1 MMSSLIRWQPFDEI
15 VSLRDAMDRVFE
27 DSFIRPRWGWIT
39 PTSAASLAIDMYET
53 RDEVVVKAALPG
65 IKPEEVE
72 VSITGNTLTIKGESS
87 QENETKEKDHIR
99 KARRFGSFTRS
110 VTLPSGLKPD
120 KAEATFEDG
129 VLTLKVPKSEEV
141 KPKTIKVKAK

>member
-1 MMSSLIRWQPFDEI
+1 MSNLIRWQPFDEL

-27 DSFIRPRWGWIT
+27 DSFIRPRWGWIS
-39 PTSAASLAIDMYET
+39 PTGAASLALDMYET
-53 RDEVVVKAALPG
+53 KDEVVVKAALPG

-72 VSITGNTLTIKGESS
+72 VSITGNALTIKGESKE
-87 QENETKEKDHIR
+87 ENEVKEKDYIR
-99 KARRFGSFTRS
+99 KERRYGSFARS
-110 VTLPSGLKPD
+110 VTLPSGLKTD

-141 KPKTIKVKAK
+141 KPKTINV